1 MSVLLKY
8 KPYHCCRASF
18 GLIMFLALPYFIKAT
33 SGNPALMGLQSEII
47 LPFEYRQGFIVVDV
61 IFQKK
66 IPLKFI
72 LDTGAENTI
81 LLKKEY
87 AQRLNVPYAKRIK
100 LIGSDM
106 NKDIFA
112 YVCNGTYLQLVNT
125 QTVQINMIVLE
136 DDMISMDEYIG
147 MPIDGILGA
156 DFFKGLIL
164 KINYRRKEVTI
175 SDPSKYNY
183 KKLKDYE
190 AFDIDVINSKPYLN
204 CKTSVLP
211 SKETNAKLLLDTG
224 ASITTMFHNNTDSLL
239 ILPEQI
245 ISGSLGKGLGGDING
260 FVGKVHQLNIGP
272 FEFNNLISRFQDLN
286 DIVIKAEKIIRN
298 GIIGNLL
305 LERFHVV
312 IDFYHSKLYLKSHK
326 NYNKTFEYDK
336 SGLTIYA
343 FGKRL
348 NEYYIR
354 HVIAGSP
361 SDIAGIMPGDII
373 KKIGF
378 WSYRW
383 FNIRKLNKKLAGEE
397 GKEITFKIL
406 RDDKILYKTI
416 ILRDLFEHKMIEN
429 K

>member
-190 AFDIDVINSKPYLN
+190 AFDIDVINSKPYL
-204 CKTSVLP
+204 
-211 SKETNAKLLLDTG
+211 
-224 ASITTMFHNNTDSLL
+224 
-239 ILPEQI
+239 
-245 ISGSLGKGLGGDING
+245 
-260 FVGKVHQLNIGP
+260 
-272 FEFNNLISRFQDLN
+272 
-286 DIVIKAEKIIRN
+286 KI
-298 GIIGNLL
+298 
-305 LERFHVV
+305 
-312 IDFYHSKLYLKSHK
+312 
-326 NYNKTFEYDK
+326 K
-336 SGLTIYA
+336 SGVA
-343 FGKRL
+343 
-348 NEYYIR
+348 
-354 HVIAGSP
+354 
-361 SDIAGIMPGDII
+361 
-373 KKIGF
+373 
-378 WSYRW
+378 
-383 FNIRKLNKKLAGEE
+383 RK
-397 GKEITFKIL
+397 
-406 RDDKILYKTI
+406 
-416 ILRDLFEHKMIEN
+416 
-429 K
+429 